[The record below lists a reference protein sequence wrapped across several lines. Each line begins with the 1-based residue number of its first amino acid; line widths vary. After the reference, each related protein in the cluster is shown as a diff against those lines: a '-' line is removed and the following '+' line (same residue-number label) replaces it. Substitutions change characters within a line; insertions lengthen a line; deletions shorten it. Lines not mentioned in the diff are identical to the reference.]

1 VLKPVAPVELIRSGV
16 DVNTIKGIDNNDL
29 LPESLRGKKYVFSP
43 RYIRPIY
50 NVELQ
55 IEALRLLPKSTLA
68 EYRFA
73 FIYGEGNYFT
83 EMKNRLAQI
92 EGLDYVILDRLTQ
105 MEMWTC
111 YKYAALTFMVPHSD
125 GTPNTA
131 LEAMAAGCPLI
142 LRDLEAYDKELF
154 EGTCVKL
161 TEATP
166 QCLADTI
173 MSSLTNYPDGLKQ
186 AAMEKVTLH
195 GNRAIEMEK
204 LYTWYKKIAS

>member
-1 VLKPVAPVELIRSGV
+1 
-16 DVNTIKGIDNNDL
+16 
-29 LPESLRGKKYVFSP
+29 
-43 RYIRPIY
+43 
-50 NVELQ
+50 
-55 IEALRLLPKSTLA
+55 
-68 EYRFA
+68 
-73 FIYGEGNYFT
+73 
-83 EMKNRLAQI
+83 
-92 EGLDYVILDRLTQ
+92 
-105 MEMWTC
+105 
-111 YKYAALTFMVPHSD
+111 
-125 GTPNTA
+125 
-131 LEAMAAGCPLI
+131 MAAGCPLI